1 MTIRSTRM
9 VRNKNQVK
17 SGGCMRRLV
26 GCDVNICP
34 RDTIISFLFATIRD
48 IIGN

>member
-9 VRNKNQVK
+9 GRNKNQVK
-17 SGGCMRRLV
+17 SGGCMRLV

-34 RDTIISFLFATIRD
+34 RDTTISLLFATIRD
-48 IIGN
+48 IIFN